1 MGELAHQ
8 LAEIE
13 GELDALT
20 RAALGRSRLVF
31 GVIEG
36 VALAEAGSVEGEDH
50 GRIIAAT
57 PPDIRAGPRAFA
69 TTGARD
75 RSERLVRCWSAMAI
89 PDFQALMLPMLRL
102 AADGQERALSSVTE
116 QLAVEFKLSDAE
128 RDELLPSGRQARFN
142 NRVGWAKT
150 YLKKT
155 ALLEDVSRGRFR
167 ITDRGRLVLKQAPK
181 AITLKYLERFPEL
194 AQFRG
199 EEKGT
204 GDDDRTSESSI
215 VDAAANGSAT
225 PEEQLDASY
234 IAVRSKLAED
244 LLERVKSYSPRFF
257 EKLVVDV
264 LVAMGYGGSLKDAGR
279 AVGQSGDGGIDGII
293 KADRLGLD
301 AIYIQAKRWEATVGR
316 PVVQAFAGSLE
327 GQRARKGVLI
337 TTSQFSGEARDYVSR
352 IEKKIVLIDGA
363 ELAQLMIDYDVG
375 VAVQQTYVLKKLDL
389 DYFTEDADG

>member
-1 MGELAHQ
+1 M
-8 LAEIE
+8 
-13 GELDALT
+13 
-20 RAALGRSRLVF
+20 
-31 GVIEG
+31 
-36 VALAEAGSVEGEDH
+36 
-50 GRIIAAT
+50 
-57 PPDIRAGPRAFA
+57 
-69 TTGARD
+69 
-75 RSERLVRCWSAMAI
+75 
-89 PDFQALMLPMLRL
+89 
-102 AADGQERALSSVTE
+102 
-116 QLAVEFKLSDAE
+116 
-128 RDELLPSGRQARFN
+128 
-142 NRVGWAKT
+142 
-150 YLKKT
+150 
-155 ALLEDVSRGRFR
+155 
-167 ITDRGRLVLKQAPK
+167 
-181 AITLKYLERFPEL
+181 
-194 AQFRG
+194 
-199 EEKGT
+199 
-204 GDDDRTSESSI
+204 
-215 VDAAANGSAT
+215 
-225 PEEQLDASY
+225 
-234 IAVRSKLAED
+234 RSKLAED

-375 VAVQQTYVLKKLDL
+375 VAVQQTYTLKKLDL